1 MGSRT
6 SGRTVIAVHPHADMY
21 GSDRVFLDSV
31 IALAPDVR
39 VVLSKDGP
47 LVAAL
52 TSHGLDHEIKNFPV
66 LRKVDL
72 RTPAGAVLFLL
83 RFLSSI
89 VTLTWWLHTEKPVV
103 LYVST
108 VAAPEW
114 LIAGRLSRS
123 RVVCHVHENEPSMS
137 RAVSAV
143 LLAPLLLAGVVIAN
157 SESTLAWIASSLGQG
172 VLRRSRVVHNGVR
185 SPSAAAAPL
194 AEVVP
199 GAKRL
204 VVVGRLT
211 PRKGQDLA
219 ISATA
224 LVRQAGFDAR
234 LTLVG
239 DGYPGY
245 ESLVAGLHALAD
257 SEGISDVTE
266 FAGFQDPVPYLTAA
280 DLVLVPSRV
289 ESFGLV
295 AAEALLL
302 GRPVVAARIGGL
314 PEVIRDGVTGVLV
327 DPDDPQ
333 ALADAVIALLSD
345 PSAARGLGEAGL
357 ADARERFSQETYA
370 ARLTEVVLPA
380 A

>member
-1 MGSRT
+1 
-6 SGRTVIAVHPHADMY
+6 
-21 GSDRVFLDSV
+21 
-31 IALAPDVR
+31 
-39 VVLSKDGP
+39 
-47 LVAAL
+47 
-52 TSHGLDHEIKNFPV
+52 
-66 LRKVDL
+66 
-72 RTPAGAVLFLL
+72 
-83 RFLSSI
+83 
-89 VTLTWWLHTEKPVV
+89 
-103 LYVST
+103 
-108 VAAPEW
+108 
-114 LIAGRLSRS
+114 
-123 RVVCHVHENEPSMS
+123 MS

-143 LLAPLLLAGVVIAN
+143 LLGPLLLAGVVIAN
-157 SESTLAWIASSLGQG
+157 SESTLAWIASSLGQR

-185 SPSAAAAPL
+185 SPSSAAAPL

-245 ESLVAGLHALAD
+245 EGLVAGLHALAD

-333 ALADAVIALLSD
+333 ALADAVVALLSD
-345 PSAARGLGEAGL
+345 PSAARALGDAGL

-370 ARLTEVVLPA
+370 ARLIEVVVPA